1 MIFQVRIDKLKL
13 EPVQYSFYDT
23 RERNSCSG
31 SVLLQNLNDVLLVLF
46 CRIDF
51 QQLL

>member
-1 MIFQVRIDKLKL
+1 MIFQVLIDKLIFEL
-13 EPVQYSFYDT
+13 AQYSFCDT
-23 RERNSCSG
+23 RESNSCSG